1 MFPDLI
7 FDFVL
12 EQLAD
17 EVQQHPTLG
26 FAPLPTD
33 SWIARSVMQK
43 AIRRGMVDLAC
54 RAAAQLLLID
64 PRTLWR
70 RLLVTALEDLGPAEV
85 DTTARIVAAWRDR
98 KWRSQIGGD
107 WPVIA
112 ELVRRSALAIK
123 CQAANDLW
131 NIALHDPTLAHA
143 KATLCEENEHGI
155 LDIAATPG
163 EVCTQAVA
171 ALIALGQNAGCS
183 APTFDRAATNK
194 LFDAFEASGRFS
206 HVASVYREAHRL
218 SGIPLAALNL
228 CLWPHQQSLQSVAR
242 DELSAT
248 CWIGEIP
255 SFALDQYTRTGK
267 ATIRRYAL
275 QSEQWRD
282 FCGTHSI
289 PDKLRAPA
297 AGEILFRIEGAVVD
311 QRRIDNQSAALLT
324 RSAPLGCFMPPD
336 AVASAKALI
345 RRQLPLID
353 DIRRALLPSSGKT
366 PAP

>member
-12 EQLAD
+12 EQLAE
-17 EVQQHPTLG
+17 EVQQHLTPS
-26 FAPLPTD
+26 FDPLPTD

-98 KWRSQIGGD
+98 KWRSQVGGD
-107 WPVIA
+107 WPAVS

-123 CQAANDLW
+123 CQSANDLW

-143 KATLCEENEHGI
+143 KATLCETDEQGI
-155 LDIAATPG
+155 LAIAATSG
-163 EVCTQAVA
+163 KVCTQAVA

-183 APTFDRAATNK
+183 APAFNRAAANK

-206 HVASVYREAHRL
+206 HVVSVYREAHRL
-218 SGIPLAALNL
+218 SNVPLAALNL

-267 ATIRRYAL
+267 AAIRRYAL

-282 FCGTHSI
+282 LCEAHSI
-289 PDKLRAPA
+289 PTKLRTVA
-297 AGEILFRIEGAVVD
+297 AGEILFRVEGAAVT
-311 QRRIDNQSAALLT
+311 QRRIDDQSAALFD
-324 RSAPLGCFMPPD
+324 RSTCLGCFMKPD
-336 AVASAKALI
+336 VVATAKAIL

-353 DIRRALLPSSGKT
+353 EIRPGIQFSKGHTLP
-366 PAP
+366 P

>member
-17 EVQQHPTLG
+17 EVRQQPTPS
-26 FAPLPTD
+26 FDPLPTD

-98 KWRSQIGGD
+98 KWRSQVGGD
-107 WPVIA
+107 WPVVA
-112 ELVRRSALAIK
+112 ELVRRSTQAIK
-123 CQAANDLW
+123 CQSANDLW
-131 NIALHDPTLAHA
+131 NIALHDPTLAPA
-143 KATLCEENEHGI
+143 KATLCETDEQGI
-155 LDIAATPG
+155 LATAATPG

-183 APTFDRAATNK
+183 APTFDRAAANK
-194 LFDAFEASGRFS
+194 LFEAFEASGRFS
-206 HVASVYREAHRL
+206 HVVGIYREAHRL
-218 SGIPLAALNL
+218 SGVPLAALNL

-242 DELSAT
+242 DELGAT
-248 CWIGEIP
+248 CWIGEVP

-267 ATIRRYAL
+267 AAIRRYAL
-275 QSEQWRD
+275 QSEQWQD
-282 FCGTHSI
+282 FCGARSI
-289 PDKLRAPA
+289 SDKLRTAA
-297 AGEILFRIEGAVVD
+297 AGEILFRIEGAAVA
-311 QRRIDNQSAALLT
+311 QRRTDNQSVALLD
-324 RSAPLGCFMPPD
+324 RSTPLGCFMQPD

-353 DIRRALLPSSGKT
+353 EIRLGLQTSSL
-366 PAP
+366 AP

>member
-17 EVQQHPTLG
+17 EIQQQPTPS
-26 FAPLPTD
+26 FDPLPTD

-98 KWRSQIGGD
+98 KWRNQVGGD
-107 WPVIA
+107 WPVTA
-112 ELVRRSALAIK
+112 ELVRRSAEAIK
-123 CQAANDLW
+123 CQSANDLW
-131 NIALHDPTLAHA
+131 NIALHDLTLTST
-143 KATLCEENEHGI
+143 KAALCERDEPDI
-155 LDIAATPG
+155 LDVAVTPG
-163 EVCTQAVA
+163 DVGAQAVA
-171 ALIALGQNAGCS
+171 TLIALGQDVGCS
-183 APTFDRAATNK
+183 APPLDRRAVSK
-194 LFDAFEASGRFS
+194 LFDVFEASGRFS
-206 HVASVYREAHRL
+206 HVVGIYREAHRL
-218 SGIPLAALNL
+218 TNVSLAPLSL
-228 CLWPHQQSLQSVAR
+228 CLWPHQQALQSVAR
-242 DELSAT
+242 DQLAT
-248 CWIGEIP
+248 SWINGIP
-255 SFALDQYTRTGK
+255 SFALDQYTRIGK
-267 ATIRRYAL
+267 AAIRCYAL
-275 QSEQWRD
+275 QSQDWRD
-282 FCGTHSI
+282 FCDAHSI
-289 PDKLRAPA
+289 PAKLRTAA
-297 AGEILFRIEGAVVD
+297 AGEVLFRVEGAAVA
-311 QRRIDNQSAALLT
+311 QRRIDNHSVALLT
-324 RSAPLGCFMPPD
+324 RSAPLGCFMQPE

-353 DIRRALLPSSGKT
+353 DIRRALLPSSGKA